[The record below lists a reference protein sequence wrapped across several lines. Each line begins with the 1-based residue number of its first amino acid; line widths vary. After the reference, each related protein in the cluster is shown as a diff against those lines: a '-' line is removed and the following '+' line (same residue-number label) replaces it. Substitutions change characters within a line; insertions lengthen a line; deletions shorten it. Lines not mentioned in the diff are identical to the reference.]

1 MSFGG
6 LISGGSGNS
15 GGGGARVVADIAPH
29 TPYMS
34 SGAIAQPHFLT
45 SPVPNSMRSSSAL
58 SLSIKN
64 MDGHSELGLIA
75 ENFDPGIIGRMRD
88 DEYESRSG
96 SDNLKA
102 HQVMIKRPGTSDAPG
117 KRSIIGIPQAKFK
130 NLKIS
135 SKNVLILM
143 KSRGLS

>member
-58 SLSIKN
+58 SLSIVCLSPL
-64 MDGHSELGLIA
+64 MSFSPDSW
-75 ENFDPGIIGRMRD
+75 
-88 DEYESRSG
+88 
-96 SDNLKA
+96 LK
-102 HQVMIKRPGTSDAPG
+102 T
-117 KRSIIGIPQAKFK
+117 
-130 NLKIS
+130 
-135 SKNVLILM
+135 
-143 KSRGLS
+143 